1 MVCGQGIEIIG
12 IAQLGL
18 KIFCGRFPMNKR
30 ISQLRLLAAYSIG
43 VGERMKS
50 SELPSELPVRP
61 SAEQAV
67 KCPSNHCRGQV
78 TQPNVITKQGKSGKI
93 SFRGGKIEET
103 DFPPFSLDFTQF
115 PPLGICAG
123 AQNDVRPRSAH
134 CALMRRDDCIIRKF

>member
-78 TQPNVITKQGKSGKI
+78 TQPNVITKRGKS
-93 SFRGGKIEET
+93 RKIEET
-103 DFPPFSLDFTQF
+103 DFPPFSLDFTRF
-115 PPLGICAG
+115 SSLGICAC
-123 AQNDVRPRSAH
+123 AQNDVRPRSAAAH
-134 CALMRRDDCIIRKF
+134 CALIRRDDCTIRKF